1 MTNKF
6 LSVVMMF
13 PLYTSAAID
22 ISNNVTVSDG
32 NSLPV
37 ALDVCNPITAQI
49 PGGWLG
55 FKLSTR
61 SPDKCVTSSSGVSS
75 ISWNE
80 TGEPP
85 RISFTNGMQLLVNE
99 SYLPQSADCT
109 WSGGAGPNG
118 AVITASGFYKSSA
131 TKYESNNPSPLPYDS
146 WNIQKQGVITL
157 SLPSPYASVDPTGTL
172 TLTCTQAVENR
183 NNAVVHHP
191 TETMTFE
198 FRPKNTPLLQLD
210 ETVQNLTADST
221 GKFHNT
227 FRVKTD
233 SWAGMLS
240 FQSSYEL
247 RLSNKLGT
255 AWTIN
260 IPGTGA
266 SRELIYDLNYE
277 GTTKT
282 PGNLVVTMNIMRTYT

>member
-1 MTNKF
+1 M
-6 LSVVMMF
+6 
-13 PLYTSAAID
+13 
-22 ISNNVTVSDG
+22 
-32 NSLPV
+32 
-37 ALDVCNPITAQI
+37 
-49 PGGWLG
+49 
-55 FKLSTR
+55 
-61 SPDKCVTSSSGVSS
+61 
-75 ISWNE
+75 
-80 TGEPP
+80 
-85 RISFTNGMQLLVNE
+85 
-99 SYLPQSADCT
+99 
-109 WSGGAGPNG
+109 
-118 AVITASGFYKSSA
+118 
-131 TKYESNNPSPLPYDS
+131 
-146 WNIQKQGVITL
+146 
-157 SLPSPYASVDPTGTL
+157 PSPYASVDPTGTL